1 MIALFSN
8 FDINKKFKLMGSL
21 LLLPLLFMAVYFN
34 QERLYGDSAYYLFKL
49 VNERTFN
56 IEHKRPIGIIV
67 EIIPLFLVY
76 MHASMRSIILAFSI
90 NEWLYLVLSFA
101 VLAYVLKDP
110 KSGFAMLLTYVIGA
124 RWNYFNFVSE
134 LILSTPLFY
143 IFYTIYN
150 KNSKSIRSQVVLIFL
165 SALLIF
171 NHPLNSLF
179 LPFILLMHGI
189 VKKEWP
195 TRNTWILYV
204 IIFTI
209 IIAHHFLIDTYEK
222 DIASSPVN
230 ALKSFIHF
238 NFTQFFS
245 TTIPY
250 AIGSVVFYILAIF
263 GFINQKKWLALFVF
277 ALFVLGYYFFV
288 IFKFNSLFPDTIEP
302 LERYMFP
309 ITLITLLVYFFY
321 CQFDSKSFMVVLW
334 FFIALLHLGLNISY
348 GFTVK
353 KRYELFRMALR
364 NTSQLNEQ
372 KLVYRAEN
380 YYAKKIG
387 HDWSMLNESLLL
399 SSLDGA
405 QKVKQVYILESMD
418 PKITNGI
425 SERDFLY
432 YYWTRDI
439 KVLNTDYFLMK
450 PSKLIYANTDSV
462 QSDYS
467 VWFFKNIKFI
477 VNIDPVC
484 ERNKEMLVP
493 ITILNQNKIPLTSG
507 KHKENVNISYHWQKG
522 GAFICWDGLR
532 SPIMADVYKKSEQ
545 FLLVKTPEQKGNFK
559 LVVDIIYE
567 GKRWAEINSEKSV
580 EIK

>member
-238 NFTQFFS
+238 NYTQFFS

-263 GFINQKKWLALFVF
+263 GFINQKKWLALFAF

-372 KLVYRAEN
+372 KIVYRAEN

-405 QKVKQVYILESMD
+405 PKVKQVYILESMD
-418 PKITNGI
+418 PKITKGI

-467 VWFFKNIKFI
+467 VWFFKNINFI

-484 ERNKEMLVP
+484 ERNKEILVP

-507 KHKENVNISYHWQKG
+507 KHKENVNISYHWKKG
-522 GAFICWDGLR
+522 GEFICWDGLR

-545 FLLVKTPEQKGNFK
+545 FLLVKTPEQKGNYK